1 MKSPPPFQQAE
12 DIDEFNPY
20 QNIQGSGKFGYDMND
35 DEQLLGGWGAENEDG
50 KTNQAYGS
58 FIKGGSAKPQTLI
71 KVQNRLNKNP
81 NNVTNGDGS

>member
-1 MKSPPPFQQAE
+1 
-12 DIDEFNPY
+12 
-20 QNIQGSGKFGYDMND
+20 MND

-58 FIKGGSAKPQTLI
+58 FIKGGSAKPQTVI

-81 NNVTNGDGS
+81 NTGANNDGS